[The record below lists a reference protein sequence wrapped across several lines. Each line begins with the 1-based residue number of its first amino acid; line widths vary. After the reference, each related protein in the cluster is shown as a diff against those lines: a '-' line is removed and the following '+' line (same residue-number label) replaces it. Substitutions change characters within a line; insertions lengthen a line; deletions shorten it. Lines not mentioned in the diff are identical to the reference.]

1 MDLMETYKF
10 KLKVLEETRKREEE
24 AEARLLEENI
34 DNFIHELEKKLSI
47 GDVNVAEG
55 YENPTIYLT
64 VSSINPQFELV
75 ESAGR
80 ESEIVERLE
89 KDDFGPIE
97 SIELSYDPDEDK
109 CSMEKHISVIIH
121 LIDYS
126 KSEKSV

>member
-55 YENPTIYLT
+55 YENPTISLT
-64 VSSINPQFELV
+64 VSSISPQFELV

-126 KSEKSV
+126 KSEKSI